1 MPRGTAP
8 NHRLASGLPQPHTAQ
23 PNTRAFTQPHE
34 QHPLHYGSVLPRGS
48 LLTEGFPSLLSW
60 LSDSPAAAPQA
71 LPYRGATLPPYSRL
85 TPTHPA
91 PSLPPPP
98 DPAVPRPSP
107 CTHPT
112 GPAAAPQRPRRRRPA
127 GFVSPL
133 PPPRP
138 LPPVLSRPAA
148 RSSDA
153 APGRAGTE
161 RRAPAGAPRAAA
173 GPEVERLSLPASARP
188 PPRR

>member
-91 PSLPPPP
+91 PSLPPTPP
-98 DPAVPRPSP
+98 SA
-107 CTHPT
+107 
-112 GPAAAPQRPRRRRPA
+112 RPRGSA
-127 GFVSPL
+127 PL
-133 PPPRP
+133 SLHAPHR
-138 LPPVLSRPAA
+138 
-148 RSSDA
+148 
-153 APGRAGTE
+153 PGRGSTA
-161 RRAPAGAPRAAA
+161 
-173 GPEVERLSLPASARP
+173 PASA
-188 PPRR
+188 PPRRFRFPAAPAPAPPAGPFPPGGALQ